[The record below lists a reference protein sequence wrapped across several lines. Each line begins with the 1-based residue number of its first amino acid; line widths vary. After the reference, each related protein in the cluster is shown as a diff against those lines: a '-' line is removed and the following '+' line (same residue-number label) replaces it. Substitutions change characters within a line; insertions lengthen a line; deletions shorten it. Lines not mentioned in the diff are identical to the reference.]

1 MKDNSICL
9 LFVNQRKT
17 CRTIDIVVARQVED
31 KSDEENV
38 SDEHS
43 INGKLTGLDT
53 DDIENQQPLSLL
65 ALHDEEDLINL
76 SSSPLRPIISNK
88 TATEILPRKTV
99 IRIDADDDEELDD
112 IDDCQIQ
119 FEARIFFMYWYFNT
133 K

>member
-1 MKDNSICL
+1 MLYNLTSL
-9 LFVNQRKT
+9 LFFIQRKT

-31 KSDEENV
+31 KFEGAEMFSDEN
-38 SDEHS
+38 S
-43 INGKLTGLDT
+43 INGKLTGLDI

-88 TATEILPRKTV
+88 SATELLPRKTV
-99 IRIDADDDEELDD
+99 IRIDADEDEELDD

-119 FEARIFFMYWYFNT
+119 FEARIFFMY
-133 K
+133 